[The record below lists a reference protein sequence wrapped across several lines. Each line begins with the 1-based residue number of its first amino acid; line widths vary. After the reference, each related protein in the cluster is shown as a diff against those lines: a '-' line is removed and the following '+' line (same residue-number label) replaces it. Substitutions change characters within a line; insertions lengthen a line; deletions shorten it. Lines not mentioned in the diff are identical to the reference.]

1 MKINNSEVNIND
13 ASNYSEFDN
22 LILKRRDNNFLL
34 SDYQISV
41 LNRVGIDFI
50 EYNNIRDLL
59 FDIEECLNEF
69 YDEELDLV
77 SNQLSEFI
85 YYSET
90 NK

>member
-77 SNQLSEFI
+77 SGQLSEFI

>member
-1 MKINNSEVNIND
+1 MKINKSEVNINE
-13 ASNYSEFDN
+13 AINYSEFDN

>member
-13 ASNYSEFDN
+13 AINYSEFDN

>member
-1 MKINNSEVNIND
+1 MKINKSEVNIND
-13 ASNYSEFDN
+13 AINYSEFDN

-77 SNQLSEFI
+77 SGQLSEFI

>member
-1 MKINNSEVNIND
+1 MKINKSEVNIND
-13 ASNYSEFDN
+13 AINYSEFDN